1 MNKYVKWSIV
11 SIVVLGLAGLGIH
24 TFVPRENKDLK
35 EAAPGRPGKGN
46 KQGKALSVRAVVLA
60 EQSLTDGIYVS
71 GSLVPDE
78 EVSLSFETSGKIT
91 GIFFKEGARVA
102 QGQLLAKINDAP
114 LQAELRK
121 KQAQLKLMQDRVYRA
136 QALLEI
142 EAVSREAFQEAE
154 ANLAALKAEIDGV
167 KAQIAQTELRAP
179 FSGVI
184 GLRQVS
190 QGAFATTATT
200 VATLT
205 KTSPLKVE
213 FSVPE
218 RYAGTLA
225 AGTPLTFT
233 AEGDLTPRQAKV
245 YASDSRVDPETR
257 TYTIRALY
265 ANTDGRLVPGRYVSV
280 NLTTRQY
287 DRTLAVPSEAIVSE
301 MGVDKVFLC
310 KNGKAE
316 AVEISKG
323 LRTDALVQVVKGLSV
338 GDTVI
343 TSGTMQLRQGQKVV
357 VSINQ

>member
-1 MNKYVKWSIV
+1 MNKYTKWGIVGALVVGFSIIGYNTFMPHENDELK
-11 SIVVLGLAGLGIH
+11 SAGG
-24 TFVPRENKDLK
+24 P
-35 EAAPGRPGKGN
+35 AGKGRQQKTLN
-46 KQGKALSVRAVVLA
+46 VRAVVMG
-60 EQSLTDGIYVS
+60 EQELTDGIFVS

-91 GIFFKEGARVA
+91 NIYFREGAFVN
-102 QGQLLAKINDAP
+102 QGELLAKINDAP

-121 KQAQLKLMQDRVYRA
+121 KEAQLKLMQDRLYRA
-136 QALLEI
+136 KALLEK
-142 EAVSREAFQEAE
+142 EAVSQEAFQEAE
-154 ANLAALKAEIDGV
+154 ANLSALRAEIDGV

-190 QGAFATTATT
+190 TGAYATTSTA

-205 KTSPLKVE
+205 KMTPLKVE

-218 RYAGTLA
+218 RYAGTLP
-225 AGTPLTFT
+225 AGTDLTFT
-233 AEGDLTPRQAKV
+233 AEGDLTPRSAKV

-257 TYTIRALY
+257 TYTVRALY
-265 ANTDGRLVPGRYVSV
+265 PNTDGKLVPGRYVNV
-280 NLTTRQY
+280 NLTTRKY

-301 MGVDKVFLC
+301 MGIDKVFLC

-316 AVEISKG
+316 AVEITKG
-323 LRTDALVQVVKGLSV
+323 LRTDAQVQVLRGLSI

-343 TSGTMQLRQGQKVV
+343 VSGTMQLRQGQPVV
-357 VSINQ
+357 VKVE